1 MSRFNNQIWFWQ
13 EILSP
18 HMGHLAAELANL
30 GYDVL
35 FVANQILS
43 KERIKQGWERAEL
56 GKAKLKL
63 IKSKKAFEQLAQK
76 APINSIHFC
85 QGLRGNGLIINAQ
98 RILRKRNLKH
108 WAMLEK
114 IDDRGLIGKLRRLL
128 YRVIFLYW
136 RKHLDG
142 VLAFGDG
149 TRDWIIK
156 RGMKKNKVFS
166 FAYFLKETKMINIAK
181 NSKKKN
187 NSRFRFIYTGQL
199 IKRKNLDLL
208 IKALALLKNKKIEL
222 WIVGD
227 GQQKKSL
234 KALANSLLPDQV
246 YWFGR
251 LSMSKVPVQ
260 INRVDC
266 LVLPSHHDGWGAAA
280 SEALM
285 TGTPVICSDN
295 CGSSIVVK
303 ASGVGGVFLSNNVKA
318 LATIL
323 KKQYN
328 AGKLTINERKKIARW
343 ARCLGAMAGAKYLN
357 LILTSKDKNLII
369 EPWKK
374 KIYEKKDSLFY

>member
-30 GYDVL
+30 GHDVI

-43 KERIKQGWERAEL
+43 KERSKQGWERAEL

-63 IKSKKAFEQLAQK
+63 AKNKKTYEQLAKK
-76 APINSIHFC
+76 APTNSIHFC

-98 RILRKRNLKH
+98 RILRERNLKH

-128 YRVIFLYW
+128 YHIIFLYW
-136 RKHLDG
+136 HNHLNG

-166 FAYFLKETKMINIAK
+166 FAYFLKETKMIKIPK

-227 GQQKKSL
+227 GPQKKFL

-251 LSMSKVPVQ
+251 LPMSKVPVQ
-260 INRVDC
+260 INQVDC
-266 LVLPSHHDGWGAAA
+266 LVLPSHHDGWGAAT

-285 TGTPVICSDN
+285 MGTPVICSDN

-303 ASGVGGVFLSNNVKA
+303 TSKVGGVFSSNNILS
-318 LATIL
+318 LAAIL
-323 KKQYN
+323 KKQYKS
-328 AGKLTINERKKIARW
+328 GKLSVNERNKIAKW
-343 ARCLGAMAGAKYLN
+343 ARCLGAMAGAKYLD
-357 LILTSKDKNLII
+357 LILTSRDKNFII

-374 KIYEKKDSLFY
+374 KFYEKKNSLFH